1 MITTNIR
8 NELKPLFEPC
18 SVAVIGATNN
28 PTKWG
33 FSTFAS
39 LKGRYRGKLYPIN
52 IHANEVLGVRA
63 YRSVLDVPDDI
74 DLAVIVIPAEKV
86 LSAVRECVQKGVKAG
101 VIISAGFAETGEAG
115 KAMQDEVVREAKL
128 AGMRLVGPNCMGMWS
143 APKELTAFMF
153 PLPVRE
159 GPLALVSQG
168 GNVGGAL
175 VIDAV
180 NRGTGFRYYV
190 SCGCTADIQ
199 LEDYVEYLGEDDS
212 VKVIML
218 YIEGLSDGRRFIEK
232 VKNVTIKKPVI
243 ALKPGRT
250 EAAAKAISSH
260 SGALSGADSVYDA
273 AFKKAGVLRADSGV
287 EMLDIAIALLSQ
299 PLPRGRNVVITTPGG
314 SYGVMCA
321 DACAC
326 RGLNVIDLPD
336 SALKTLDEMFPPRWS
351 HGNPVDPAGD
361 RNFIMYLKAPEV
373 LLPYNE
379 VDAMIFMG
387 FGSFSGI
394 SAMLAS
400 AGSELSKGMQERMN
414 NIKQFAP
421 TARLFVEAIE
431 ANDETKIR
439 QIIKLC
445 LGMIFGQVA
454 SSKPA
459 EVEEFV
465 SSAADALSSDRWRS
479 SSFFTGLKEF
489 FQSIADGT
497 MDHLKMASIME
508 LLTPLLDALIDR
520 WIQKYGKPVITTT
533 FTEESSRVGEGGHFP
548 YPSVERAAAVLQKL
562 VEYSEYLRYVE

>member
-1 MITTNIR
+1 MSEKEIVR
-8 NELKPLFEPC
+8 ELKPLFEPC

-39 LKGRYRGKLYPIN
+39 LKGRYHGRLYPVN
-52 IHANEVLGVRA
+52 IRDGEILGVKA
-63 YRSVLDVPDDI
+63 YHSVLDVPDDV
-74 DLAVIVIPAEKV
+74 DLAVIVIPGEKV
-86 LSAVRECVQKGVKAG
+86 LGVITECVNKGVKAG

-115 KAMQDEVVREAKL
+115 RAMQDEIVREAKR

-143 APKELTAFMF
+143 APSELTAFMF
-153 PLPVRE
+153 PLPVQD

-218 YIEGLSDGRRFIEK
+218 YIEGLGDGRRFIEK

-250 EAAAKAISSH
+250 EAAVKAISSH

-273 AFKKAGVLRADSGV
+273 AFKKAGILRVDTGV
-287 EMLDIAIALLSQ
+287 EMLDTAIALLSQ

-321 DACAC
+321 DACAS
-326 RGLNVIDLPD
+326 RGLNVIDLPE
-336 SALKTLDEMFPPRWS
+336 SALKTLNEMFPPRWS

-361 RNFIMYLKAPEV
+361 RNFFMYLKAPEV

-400 AGSELSKGMQERMN
+400 AGSELSKGIREKAADMER
-414 NIKQFAP
+414 FAP
-421 TARLFVEAIE
+421 MARLFGEAIE
-431 ANDETKIR
+431 SGRDSEIK
-439 QIIKLC
+439 QIVKLC
-445 LGMIFGQVA
+445 LTIIFGRVA
-454 SSKPA
+454 SSKPT

-465 SSAADALSSDRWRS
+465 SHAADALSSQRWRS
-479 SSFFTGLKEF
+479 SSFFVGLKEF
-489 FQSIADGT
+489 FKSIADGT

-520 WIQKYGKPVITTT
+520 WIQTYHKPVITTT
-533 FTEESSRVGEGGHFP
+533 FTEESSRIGEGGYFP

-562 VEYSEYLRYVE
+562 VEYSEYLRYRE